1 MHICK
6 VQISNHTSSEEYMTD
21 KSSSNKMFCHFGNGQ
36 ANWNSFPMR
45 KLILICIKVYR
56 RVCGSA
62 HMNVGKVAHV
72 LSRGHTSCVLVLH
85 RRASSHV
92 CVWMCRS
99 VKNKIVRGHAKGS
112 LTLVQLV
119 LPSKELKNNAACV
132 ARELDTKEAVI

>member
-1 MHICK
+1 
-6 VQISNHTSSEEYMTD
+6 MTD

-62 HMNVGKVAHV
+62 HMNVGKVAQV
-72 LSRGHTSCVLVLH
+72 LTRGHTSCVLVLH
-85 RRASSHV
+85 RCASSHV

-99 VKNKIVRGHAKGS
+99 VKNKIVM
-112 LTLVQLV
+112 LM
-119 LPSKELKNNAACV
+119 
-132 ARELDTKEAVI
+132 EA

>member
-1 MHICK
+1 M
-6 VQISNHTSSEEYMTD
+6 Y
-21 KSSSNKMFCHFGNGQ
+21 KSIQKSMWKCTHECGQ
-36 ANWNSFPMR
+36 S
-45 KLILICIKVYR
+45 C
-56 RVCGSA
+56 
-62 HMNVGKVAHV
+62 
-72 LSRGHTSCVLVLH
+72 TSCVLVLH
-85 RRASSHV
+85 KRASSHV

>member
-62 HMNVGKVAHV
+62 HMNVGKVAQV
-72 LSRGHTSCVLVLH
+72 LTRGHTSCVLVLH
-85 RRASSHV
+85 RCASSHV

-99 VKNKIVRGHAKGS
+99 VKNKIVEI
-112 LTLVQLV
+112 
-119 LPSKELKNNAACV
+119 LP
-132 ARELDTKEAVI
+132 IF